1 MTSIVERSNIVD
13 IIDNCEPEALL
24 ECIEQAFVSY
34 SAGKAFFRTA
44 AVS

>member
-34 SAGKAFFRTA
+34 SAGKAIF
-44 AVS
+44 